1 MLIQQATRTAAV
13 LLCKPVNFLEAKHCL
28 GRAIAGAGV
37 SGCAFGERTSLYVV
51 RSVDHRLSQILIRSA
66 LLVGFWPKAD
76 LHRELLIRV
85 GAPGGA
91 RE

>member
-37 SGCAFGERTSLYVV
+37 SGCAFGEMTSLYVV
-51 RSVDHRLSQILIRSA
+51 PQRRPPPQSDPNPQRAFSRLLAQS
-66 LLVGFWPKAD
+66 
-76 LHRELLIRV
+76 
-85 GAPGGA
+85 
-91 RE
+91 